1 MSESRDS
8 AGSWGCAGH
17 SHVPWDGPSRSWE
30 GAGYPRA
37 GWSCPLCYRPRG
49 SPNPS
54 GHLLGSG
61 QGVAGPR
68 GCPGSAPFPSAQGL
82 ALARTPLLSQGR
94 NTSAQLMK
102 LSFPTQFV
110 IQNLPYAK
118 AKQKEAEPA
127 ASSPGANGA
136 RNALVKMRDGPRTSL
151 LCFPSHRRQSQG
163 IIAC

>member
-1 MSESRDS
+1 M
-8 AGSWGCAGH
+8 
-17 SHVPWDGPSRSWE
+17 
-30 GAGYPRA
+30 
-37 GWSCPLCYRPRG
+37 
-49 SPNPS
+49 
-54 GHLLGSG
+54 
-61 QGVAGPR
+61 AGPR

-118 AKQKEAEPA
+118 AKQKEAEQA

-136 RNALVKMRDGPRTSL
+136 RNALVKMCGGLAGKPRTSL

>member
-30 GAGYPRA
+30 EAGYPRA
-37 GWSCPLCYRPRG
+37 GWSWPLCYRPRG
-49 SPNPS
+49 SPNTS
-54 GHLLGSG
+54 GHLLGG
-61 QGVAGPR
+61 DQGVAGPR
-68 GCPGSAPFPSAQGL
+68 GCLGSAPFPSAQGL
-82 ALARTPLLSQGR
+82 ALARTPLLSQER

-110 IQNLPYAK
+110 IQNLPFAK

-136 RNALVKMRDGPRTSL
+136 RNALVKMRGGLAGKPRTSSL
-151 LCFPSHRRQSQG
+151 LPFTP
-163 IIAC
+163 